1 MCDVVAELDA
11 ANKKIESLER
21 QFRRLEVEKRDLN
34 QGVLLFILYND

>member
-1 MCDVVAELDA
+1 MVTELDA

-21 QFRRLEVEKRDLN
+21 QVQRLEKEKKDLN